1 MPEWRPG
8 ATPQIRGEEAMTDL
22 DELLAKARE
31 AKLSAY
37 APYSRFPVGVAL
49 RAASGRV
56 YVGCNVE
63 NAAFPSG
70 TCAEAG
76 AIASMIVAGDTRII
90 DLVVVG
96 NGDVVT
102 PCGAC
107 RQRIFEFSDVRTR
120 IHCAG
125 TNGIQHSHRIRDLLP
140 HAFGPHDVLKGPP
153 PDEV

>member
-1 MPEWRPG
+1 
-8 ATPQIRGEEAMTDL
+8 MTDL
-22 DELLAKARE
+22 DDLLSKARE
-31 AKLSAY
+31 AMGRAY
-37 APYSRFPVGVAL
+37 APYSGFPVGVAL
-49 RAASGRV
+49 RAESGRIF
-56 YVGCNVE
+56 VGCNVE

-96 NGDVVT
+96 TGEAVT

-107 RQRIFEFSDVRTR
+107 RQRIFEFSDMRTR

-125 TNGIQHSHRIRDLLP
+125 VEGIRSSHGLGELLP
-140 HAFGPHDVLKGPP
+140 HAFGPNDVLGGPRA
-153 PDEV
+153 DEV

>member
-1 MPEWRPG
+1 MKE
-8 ATPQIRGEEAMTDL
+8 L
-22 DELLAKARE
+22 DALLSKARE
-31 AKLSAY
+31 AMRHAY
-37 APYSRFPVGVAL
+37 APYSHFPVGVAL
-49 RAASGRV
+49 RAASGQV

-96 NGDVVT
+96 NADAVT

-107 RQRIFEFSDVRTR
+107 RQRISEFSDMRTR

-125 TNGIQHSHRIRDLLP
+125 VDGIQSSHGLNDLLP
-140 HAFGPHDVLKGPP
+140 HAFGPDDVLRGPP
-153 PDEV
+153 SDEG

>member
-1 MPEWRPG
+1 MS
-8 ATPQIRGEEAMTDL
+8 DL
-22 DELLAKARE
+22 DELLAQARE
-31 AKLSAY
+31 AMSRAY

-49 RAASGRV
+49 RAESGRV

-76 AIASMIVAGDTRII
+76 AISSMIVAGDSRII

-96 NGDVVT
+96 NGDIVT

-107 RQRIFEFSDVRTR
+107 RQRIFEFSDMRTR

-125 TNGIQHSHRIRDLLP
+125 TQGIRSSHGMGDLLP
-140 HAFGPHDVLKGPP
+140 HAFGPHDLPVKPP
-153 PDEV
+153 ADEV